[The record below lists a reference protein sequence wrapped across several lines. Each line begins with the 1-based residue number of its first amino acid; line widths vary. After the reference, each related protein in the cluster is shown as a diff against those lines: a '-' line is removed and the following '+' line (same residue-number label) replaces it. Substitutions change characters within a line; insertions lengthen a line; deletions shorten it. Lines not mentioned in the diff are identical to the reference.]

1 MIGNKKKIL
10 IIEDDRT
17 MIMIITKILEQYGY
31 QISSVQDGDV
41 ALSAIME
48 QKPDLVMLD
57 INMPKVNGFTV
68 LNCIRGLGGKRGY
81 PCSVVVM
88 TSQEGLTEIATTYD
102 VAHVMKKPFEPK
114 ELLRVVQQVV

>member
-1 MIGNKKKIL
+1 MANRKKVL

-17 MIMIITKILEQYGY
+17 MIVIITKILEQYGY
-31 QISSVQDGDV
+31 QVTSIQDGDV
-41 ALSAIME
+41 ALSAVME

-68 LNCIRGLGGKRGY
+68 LNCIRGLGGKKGY
-81 PCSVVVM
+81 PCSVIVM
-88 TSQEGLTEIATTYD
+88 TSQDDLSGIATTYD
-102 VAHVMKKPFEPK
+102 VSHVMKKPFEAK